1 MNKVFSSLYLHWYF
15 RNESKQA
22 RQIAL
27 ERPRNWEYLLTLH
40 LLNDLLAKWKSAF
53 DQIHTSSNRV
63 LGHSD
68 WLKVKILFLADVA
81 KKLSPTLCQDLV
93 AAWGAPG
100 KYGDSIAIKR
110 AITRLDGICRELYE
124 WEVEV
129 ASTHFPRGERVKV
142 LMMGEGRFMMKPIEE
157 FSNHLSAVLADPERL
172 GKRPLNLVLQM
183 SPKWGEFTS
192 ECDKWLAQESAR
204 Q

>member
-1 MNKVFSSLYLHWYF
+1 MSRFFHNLYMCWYF
-15 RNESKQA
+15 RDESKQA

-68 WLKVKILFLADVA
+68 WLKAKILFLADAA

-100 KYGDSIAIKR
+100 KHGDGIAIKR

-129 ASTHFPRGERVKV
+129 ASTHFPRGERVKA
-142 LMMGEGRFMMKPIEE
+142 LMMGCLTNVPNSRTLKCNLPCLFAFISEIPAHIQIMEKPAHRTGPFLEP
-157 FSNHLSAVLADPERL
+157 PEKSRDF
-172 GKRPLNLVLQM
+172 LQ
-183 SPKWGEFTS
+183 
-192 ECDKWLAQESAR
+192 
-204 Q
+204 